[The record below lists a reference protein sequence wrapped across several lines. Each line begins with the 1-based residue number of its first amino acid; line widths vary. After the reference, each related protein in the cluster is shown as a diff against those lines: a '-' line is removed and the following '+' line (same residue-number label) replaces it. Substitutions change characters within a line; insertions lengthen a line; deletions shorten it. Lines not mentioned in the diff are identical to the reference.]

1 MYQNYQTTGLGTL
14 YKGGGE
20 GVKIQANKNFF
31 QFWWIHV
38 STTEDT
44 GNQWKT
50 EHHADIVKRYR
61 GVFRGGGAKLQKY

>member
-1 MYQNYQTTGLGTL
+1 M
-14 YKGGGE
+14 
-20 GVKIQANKNFF
+20 
-31 QFWWIHV
+31 

-61 GVFRGGGAKLQKY
+61 GVFRGGGKIAEILTLKGQGYFTNERTGRGHYAPPPVYFGSE